1 MVPPEDLHVVW
12 VLATSLE
19 EPLPAGVST
28 AQSGLVVPL
37 YHLVSE
43 PLGLQFSRLFLT
55 HGQLIRSRRGER
67 RVLGAGE
74 ETGKSSLLSAQAPPS
89 QVGQVL

>member
-1 MVPPEDLHVVW
+1 MVLPEDLRVVR

-19 EPLPAGVST
+19 EPLPAGVSA
-28 AQSGLVVPL
+28 AQSGPVVPL

-43 PLGLQFSRLFLT
+43 PLGLQFSHLFPT
-55 HGQLIRSRRGER
+55 CDQLIRSRRGEQ
-67 RVLGAGE
+67 RVLGVGE
-74 ETGKSSLLSAQAPPS
+74 ETGKSSLVSAQAPPS